1 MAEANKVIKK
11 SIYDKADK
19 KLQRASTTIGA
30 VVAII
35 GAITGACSW
44 INSQFQNVVSA
55 QISDFQQEVRDND
68 KANKQAAT
76 RTELMIL
83 MEHDSEN
90 VVAIER
96 MAKYYFQELDGD
108 LYMTQ
113 KVSDWCNA
121 HNRDCDTL
129 IGGK

>member
-1 MAEANKVIKK
+1 MEISKVAKK
-11 SIYDKADK
+11 SLYDKTDK
-19 KLQRASTTIGA
+19 KLQKIASTIGA
-30 VVAII
+30 IMAII
-35 GAITGACSW
+35 GALTGVCSW
-44 INSQFQNVVSA
+44 VSSQFQQAVSA

-68 KANKQAAT
+68 KVNKQAAT
-76 RTELMIL
+76 RTELVIL
-83 MEHDSEN
+83 IEHDSNN

-121 HNRDCDTL
+121 HGRDCTSL
-129 IGGK
+129 IGEK

>member
-1 MAEANKVIKK
+1 MAKK
-11 SIYDKADK
+11 SFYDKADK
-19 KLQRASTTIGA
+19 KLQKIAGTVG
-30 VVAII
+30 AII
-35 GAITGACSW
+35 AIVGAIAGVCSW
-44 INSQFQNVVSA
+44 VSNQFSSAVSA

-68 KANKQAAT
+68 KVNKQSAT

-83 MEHDSEN
+83 IEHDSDN

-121 HNRDCDTL
+121 HGRDCSSL
-129 IGGK
+129 IGDK